1 MSKTR
6 QAARSAVKADRK
18 VSRKATKH
26 RDAPAVKVAGTL
38 SALAD
43 QPPLVALS
51 IATIVGGLV
60 LRKPGVAKTGL
71 RMLASHAVAT
81 GIKTLVKHS
90 VDRTRPEKAQKSGHR
105 FEQGRSGDHDE
116 TSFPSGHTA
125 GAVAIARAVARD
137 HPAAALPAYGTAGA
151 VAVALVPSGK
161 HYPIDTLAGAAIGV
175 AGEWIASAALRGA
188 AAALADI
195 RRRRISARRPD
206 RSSPT

>member
-6 QAARSAVKADRK
+6 EAARSAVKADRK

-26 RDAPAVKVAGTL
+26 RDAPAVQIAAKL
-38 SALAD
+38 SEFAD

-60 LRKPGVAKTGL
+60 LRKPGIANTGL

-81 GIKTLVKHS
+81 GLKTLVKKS
-90 VDRTRPEKAQKSGHR
+90 VDRTRPDKAQTSGHR
-105 FEQGRSGDHDE
+105 FEKGRSGDHEE

-137 HPAAALPAYGTAGA
+137 HPTGALPAYGTAGA

-175 AGEWIASAALRGA
+175 IGEWVASAALRTAGA
-188 AAALADI
+188 ALDDI
-195 RRRRISARRPD
+195 RRRRTSAHRPD